1 MTRRRDRQ
9 GSLRVKDGS
18 WYVQWTEGDHRPSHC
33 LGRVK
38 ELTKSDAQKLRREWM
53 KKLNDHREVA
63 GNSRT
68 LASFW
73 REHFYD
79 KDKKEF
85 QHELKG
91 KKPSTARD
99 MRFTVNQ
106 IWIPRFGERLL
117 DSLGTAEIQKY
128 LDSLDLK
135 RRTAAKYRT
144 YLSSIFSSAIRLG
157 HGLTY
162 NPARFVKLP
171 AEGLEKP
178 YALPTAEQVVAIQ
191 NGLKAPIHRM
201 AWQLAVWLGSRSG
214 ELRGLRWDA
223 IVWEHNTVLIRESV
237 WEGKSTLPKTK
248 KGYRKVVLTDEQM
261 KVLREYKEK
270 NFPAAPPNAWVLP
283 SKRGR
288 PIDMGKLMSKYIKP
302 LARKADIPELHCH
315 ALRHLNNSLM
325 LNEGVD
331 VKTRMDRLGHAT
343 DRVNIIYSHA
353 GDQAQLAASE
363 AVWQKL
369 KTAESQIQQKQRAA
383 A

>member
-9 GSLRVKDGS
+9 GSLRIKDGS
-18 WYVQWTEGDHRPSHC
+18 WNVQWTEGNHRPSHC
-33 LGRVK
+33 LGRAK
-38 ELTKSDAQKLRREWM
+38 ELTKSEAQKLRREWM

-79 KDKKEF
+79 EEKEELK
-85 QHELKG
+85 HELKD

-99 MRFTVNQ
+99 MKWVMKQ
-106 IWIPRFGERLL
+106 IWLPRFGERLL

-128 LDSLDLK
+128 LDSLNLN
-135 RRTAAKYRT
+135 RNTAAKYRT
-144 YLSSIFSSAIRLG
+144 YLSSVFSSAIRLG
-157 HGLTY
+157 HGLTS

-171 AEGLEKP
+171 VEGPEKP
-178 YALPTAEQVVAIQ
+178 YVLPTAEQVVAIE

-201 AWQLAVWLGSRSG
+201 AWQLALWLGNRSG
-214 ELRGLRWDA
+214 ELRGLRWES
-223 IVWEHNTVLIRESV
+223 IVWEHNTVLTRESV

-270 NFPAAPPNAWVLP
+270 NFPDAPPEAWVLP
-283 SKRGR
+283 GKRGR
-288 PIDMGKLMSKYIKP
+288 PVDLGHMMSKYIKP
-302 LARKADIPELHCH
+302 LAREAGIPELHWH

-331 VKTRMDRLGHAT
+331 VKTRMDRLGHAH

-353 GDQAQLAASE
+353 GDQAQLAASQ

-369 KTAESQIQQKQRAA
+369 KTAESELKQKPAVA
-383 A
+383 